1 MDSARNNLERD
12 VTPMRRAVDWLIKEG
27 KIEQDSDLVEL
38 FDLSKS
44 TISGY
49 INYSPGK
56 NFKAR
61 FERHFGI
68 SLEMFD
74 DFHQNELANYKST
87 DMNTHDDTTANKKKP
102 EETYMETISDLSKI
116 GVNLSETNKDL
127 SAAQKDTA
135 LANRILAE
143 NQRELIEILK
153 RNQVPI
159 ANGAKETPKVFLSEA
174 TLDLMAARGIL
185 QGLWKSKDEGR
196 TKLDILVG
204 EAQSIKQE

>member
-1 MDSARNNLERD
+1 MNYYELAKK
-12 VTPMRRAVDWLIKEG
+12 AVDYIT
-27 KIEQDSDLVEL
+27 SN
-38 FDLSKS
+38 S
-44 TISGY
+44 TYTQGD
-49 INYSPGK
+49 
-56 NFKAR
+56 
-61 FERHFGI
+61 I
-68 SLEMFD
+68 SLRCGYEAQSLTQMLSAKKVSKRAYENILREFKEVL
-74 DFHQNELANYKST
+74 NNST
-87 DMNTHDDTTANKKKP
+87 FMKKDTPNHTNAPDPPNKKKP
-102 EETYMETISDLSKI
+102 DEIYMETISDLSKI